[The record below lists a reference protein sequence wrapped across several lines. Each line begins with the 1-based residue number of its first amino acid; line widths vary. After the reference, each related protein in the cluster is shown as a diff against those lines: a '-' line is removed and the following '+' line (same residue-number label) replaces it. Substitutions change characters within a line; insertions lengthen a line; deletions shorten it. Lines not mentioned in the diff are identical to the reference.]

1 MKKKIL
7 IILSSEPLYGGLYQY
22 SIMLTDA
29 LVSSNKFDITINTS
43 NFEIYQRY
51 KDKAKV
57 KFKKKFLKKITE
69 FLF

>member
-29 LVSSNKFDITINTS
+29 LVSSNKFDIQSIHQILKFTKGIK
-43 NFEIYQRY
+43 IKQR
-51 KDKAKV
+51 
-57 KFKKKFLKKITE
+57 
-69 FLF
+69 